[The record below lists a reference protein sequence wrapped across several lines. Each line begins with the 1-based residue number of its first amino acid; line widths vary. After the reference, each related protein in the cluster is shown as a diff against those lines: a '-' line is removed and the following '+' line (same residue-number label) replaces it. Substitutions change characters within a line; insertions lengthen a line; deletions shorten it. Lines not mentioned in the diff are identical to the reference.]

1 MLDDP
6 RAQISSHVWH
16 MNNLAAKLDRA
27 GFTIRCRLNF
37 HQLSTKK
44 NLGSSEPLLRLD
56 RMGGKLFQLKR
67 QPSDVSLREPSSFN
81 HRPTAGDGQT
91 RGTIIVQ
98 PEQVTT
104 RPVITHH
111 RQWNPASAHIEK
123 VFTRV
128 RGIPPQNEIQ
138 QHSTSKRIAAR
149 FATYSN
155 SVRLGQPAK
164 LKQSE
169 LRACFIRLFLR
180 AEFLEA
186 FQFRFN
192 DPPLKRIDAV

>member
-1 MLDDP
+1 MIKDHCQ
-6 RAQISSHVWH
+6 R
-16 MNNLAAKLDRA
+16 
-27 GFTIRCRLNF
+27 
-37 HQLSTKK
+37 
-44 NLGSSEPLLRLD
+44 
-56 RMGGKLFQLKR
+56 
-67 QPSDVSLREPSSFN
+67 
-81 HRPTAGDGQT
+81 
-91 RGTIIVQ
+91 
-98 PEQVTT
+98 
-104 RPVITHH
+104 
-111 RQWNPASAHIEK
+111 NPASAHIQK
-123 VFTRV
+123 VLIRV
-128 RGIPPQNEIQ
+128 RRVLSQNEIQ